1 MRKYPRTFINLKCH
15 GEATAKGRPRLSMY
29 GVVYTPNK
37 TKAYE
42 RWVKIC
48 FQNEFPSFE
57 PLETPI
63 SLLITVWKKIPK
75 SASQKKRQ
83 QMLFGDILP
92 TTKPDVD
99 NIAKSI
105 CDALNGFAYKD
116 DSQVYSLV
124 IQKLYA
130 EEDKVIVHFK

>member
-1 MRKYPRTFINLKCH
+1 MKKYRKTYISLKCH
-15 GEATAKGRPRLSMY
+15 GEATAKGRPRLGKHS
-29 GVVYTPNK
+29 VYTPNK
-37 TKAYE
+37 TKIYE

-48 FQNEFPSFE
+48 FQNEYPSFE
-57 PLETPI
+57 PLETPV
-63 SLLITVWKKIPK
+63 SLLITIWKKIPK
-75 SASQKKRQ
+75 SVSQKKKQ
-83 QMLFGDILP
+83 KMLLGEILP

-116 DSQVYSLV
+116 DSQVCSLV

>member
-1 MRKYPRTFINLKCH
+1 MKFL
-15 GEATAKGRPRLSMY
+15 GEATAKGRPRL
-29 GVVYTPNK
+29 GKHGVYTPNK
-37 TKAYE
+37 TKTYE
-42 RWVKIC
+42 RWIRIC
-48 FQNEFPSFE
+48 FQNEYPAFE

-75 SASQKKRQ
+75 STSKKRRQ
-83 QMLFGDILP
+83 EMLLGEMLP

-116 DSQVYSLV
+116 DSQVCSLV